1 MPELWTALS
10 IKQPWAALIV
20 HGIKTVE
27 VRSWLTGK
35 TGKILIHASKTPE
48 RDPNAWRL
56 ITTPQLM
63 TTAGL
68 VGGVIGVAELC
79 ECITYSSPEAYA
91 ADVRHCTGA
100 ERFQPP
106 RMYGFRFKNAKRVE
120 FLPCLGNTNFFSV
133 EAELAI
139 VRKPKPP
146 APPRLPKFVVRLPED
161 GPR

>member
-1 MPELWTALS
+1 MPQLWTALS
-10 IKQPWAALIV
+10 IKQPWAALLV

-27 VRSWLTGK
+27 VRTWLTGK
-35 TGKILIHASKTPE
+35 TGKILIHASKSLEPDPDAWRHISTPE
-48 RDPNAWRL
+48 
-56 ITTPQLM
+56 LM

-79 ECITYSSPEAYA
+79 ECITYSSRDAYA
-91 ADVRHCTGA
+91 ADTRHCTGA

-120 FLPCLGNTNFFSV
+120 FLPWLGNTNFFSV
-133 EAELAI
+133 KAEVAVL
-139 VRKPKPP
+139 RKPKK
-146 APPRLPKFVVRLPED
+146 PPRPKLAKYLVRLPED